1 MLLKMLSSAVLAAGL
16 TSAIPAAAQVIVA
29 PTSATI
35 NSGGPGDGSINNT
48 FNQAGLTSGYTSG
61 VTNFDTYIATNPQH
75 SLVFACCEWFSAF
88 GTSSASV
95 TYDFGTALSLDALA
109 LWNEET
115 AGIGTLDLLWSLDG
129 TSFSSLGVFNPT
141 DNPVSSD
148 YGPQVFT
155 FAPTGLR
162 YVRFNMSNC
171 PQNPGDYQACAIGE
185 VAFRSTDTVT
195 PAVPEPGTWAMML
208 LGFGAVGF
216 SLRGRRSRPAIQM
229 A

>member
-1 MLLKMLSSAVLAAGL
+1 
-16 TSAIPAAAQVIVA
+16 
-29 PTSATI
+29 
-35 NSGGPGDGSINNT
+35 
-48 FNQAGLTSGYTSG
+48 
-61 VTNFDTYIATNPQH
+61 
-75 SLVFACCEWFSAF
+75 
-88 GTSSASV
+88 
-95 TYDFGTALSLDALA
+95 
-109 LWNEET
+109 
-115 AGIGTLDLLWSLDG
+115 
-129 TSFSSLGVFNPT
+129 VFNPT

-155 FAPTGLR
+155 FAPTDLR